1 MGTIITV
8 KSSSYQFYFDGK
20 KIYVKMP
27 GILQQQFLIEKN
39 YNEKRMPDDDY
50 VMLVHFIY
58 RGKIKDTD
66 TFNNH
71 IYSKFKLTTSLRK
84 F

>member
-8 KSSSYQFYFDGK
+8 KSNCYTFNFDGK
-20 KIYVKMP
+20 KIYLKMP

-39 YNEKRMPDDDY
+39 YNEKRMPDEDFI
-50 VMLVHFIY
+50 VLVDSIY
-58 RGKIKDTD
+58 RKKIHSTD
-66 TFNNH
+66 TFNDH
-71 IYSKFKLTTSLRK
+71 VYTKFKLTPSSRR